1 MGALSTSDRSVT
13 MYLPKPVYAGL
24 VDMARRARRTPGAH
38 AADLFLAAYSA
49 RGGTAAE
56 PALAA
61 AIEKLA
67 AAAAGHTRAP
77 APPPV
82 AVAVSPKPPPPKRPP
97 PPAPGLSERGGR
109 MRLAFALKPQ
119 QAAVLDYLMDVD
131 EASDDQIRA
140 ALAEH
145 GMTVHGKSLSI
156 AASMIRSCT
165 GVGINGLRS
174 IPHGYMLTEAA
185 RTQISIKLAEAL

>member
-1 MGALSTSDRSVT
+1 MGAQSANDRSVT
-13 MYLPKPVYAGL
+13 MYLPEPVYAGL
-24 VDMARRARRTPGAH
+24 VDMARQARRTPGAH

-49 RGGTAAE
+49 RGGKEAE

-67 AAAAGHTRAP
+67 AAAAGLTRAP

-82 AVAVSPKPPPPKRPP
+82 AVAPKPPPPPKRPP
-97 PPAPGLSERGGR
+97 PAAPGLSERGGR
-109 MRLAFALKPQ
+109 MRLAFRLKPQ

-140 ALAEH
+140 ALAAH
-145 GMTVHGKSLSI
+145 GMTVQGKSLSV
-156 AASMIRSCT
+156 AASTIRTCT

>member
-1 MGALSTSDRSVT
+1 MT
-13 MYLPKPVYAGL
+13 MYLPEPVYAGL

-49 RGGTAAE
+49 RGGKEAE

-67 AAAAGHTRAP
+67 AAAAGLTRAP

-82 AVAVSPKPPPPKRPP
+82 AVAPKPPPPKRPP

-145 GMTVHGKSLSI
+145 GMTVQGKSLSV
-156 AASMIRSCT
+156 AASTIRSST